1 MHIPGAIA
9 AGNCD
14 SFLLSGYNSRH
25 GSGYHSDKCI
35 QRNIHIPDGIAAG
48 DSDSILCC
56 QVITVG
62 TIGATIE
69 INTSGSNMHIPD
81 GIAAGDSKLF
91 LVVR

>member
-1 MHIPGAIA
+1 MHIPGGIA
-9 AGNCD
+9 AGNSD
-14 SFLLSGYNSRH
+14 SFLLSGDNSRH

-35 QRNIHIPDGIAAG
+35 QSNMYIPGGIAAG

-81 GIAAGDSKLF
+81 GIAVGDSNFF